1 MRSHFAGQCRTIAG
15 DVRSLLSTVAVLGA
29 ALALGGCGGGGGGGG
44 GDGGGG
50 GGDAGDEKG
59 AAYEAAFDICG
70 PGLKA
75 TAEAYAVEP
84 TKEAVAQ
91 IVVEQVSGGSI
102 QDEKSAKQGCLDAL
116 AAAGN

>member
-1 MRSHFAGQCRTIAG
+1 
-15 DVRSLLSTVAVLGA
+15 VRSLLSSLAVLVGA
-29 ALALGGCGGGGGGGG
+29 VALAGCGGGGGGSGG
-44 GDGGGG
+44 GDGGA
-50 GGDAGDEKG
+50 GGDQGHEKG

-70 PGLKA
+70 PGVKA

-102 QDEKSAKQGCLDAL
+102 EDEKSAKQGCLDAF